1 MAQPAGIVQLLESTA
16 DAAFAVDARGIVRIW
31 NTAASTLLG
40 WRDADIV
47 GMDWTKVLNARGA
60 LGTSIGREVCDMALA
75 GHPLPAFDAELR
87 SQDGRRRWVS
97 ISTLV
102 HAPAR
107 SHTRLVVFV
116 AQDVHVRRAR
126 EHLVERMLAAADRL
140 RALGTDT
147 GRPAPVSPL
156 TTQEQRILRLFA
168 QGSASAAVARTLDIS
183 PHTLRNHL
191 HHINRKLR
199 THSRLE
205 AVTHA
210 IKRNLI

>member
-1 MAQPAGIVQLLESTA
+1 MTRADGIAQLLDSTA
-16 DAAFAVDARGIVRIW
+16 DAAFAIDSRGIVRTW
-31 NTAASTLLG
+31 NSAASTLFG
-40 WRDADIV
+40 WSAVDII
-47 GMDWTKVLNARGA
+47 GAEWMKVLDARGA
-60 LGTSIGREVCDMALA
+60 LGTSIGRELCDMALG
-75 GHPLPAFDAELR
+75 GHTLPAFDAEIR
-87 SQDGRRRWVS
+87 SRDGRRRWVS

-107 SHTRLVVFV
+107 SSTRLVIFI
-116 AQDVHVRRAR
+116 AQDIHLRRAR

-140 RALGTDT
+140 RALGSET

-156 TTQEQRILRLFA
+156 TPQEQRILRMFA
-168 QGSASAAVARTLDIS
+168 QGSTPAAVARTLDIS
-183 PHTLRNHL
+183 AHTLRNHL
-191 HHINRKLR
+191 HHINKKLR

>member
-1 MAQPAGIVQLLESTA
+1 VAQPAGIVQLLESTA

-31 NTAASTLLG
+31 NTAASTLFG

-47 GMDWTKVLNARGA
+47 GLDWTKVLNGRGA

-75 GHPLPAFDAELR
+75 GHTLPAFDAELR
-87 SQDGRRRWVS
+87 SRDGRRRWVR

-102 HAPAR
+102 HAPPR
-107 SHTRLVVFV
+107 SHTRLIVFI
-116 AQDVHVRRAR
+116 AQDVHLRRTR

-140 RALGTDT
+140 RALDSDGA
-147 GRPAPVSPL
+147 RPAPVSPL
-156 TTQEQRILRLFA
+156 TAQEKRILQLFA
-168 QGSASAAVARTLDIS
+168 QGSASAAAARTLGIS

-210 IKRNLI
+210 IKRKLI